1 MRFSLAL
8 ILASLVGFAGP
19 AEAQKRKK
27 SKDNLA
33 TSEKKAAN
41 VIKPDSEDDALQRPE
56 DAAIEALVADKEKR
70 LSKVRK
76 RQLKQM
82 RSILRKNP
90 LYKKKADLLFRIA
103 EKEWDEAKYRYFLQ
117 RKDYDKRYETFL
129 NGTLKKRPKE
139 PVADYSKAL
148 IEYKQLLKEFP
159 NYKRIDEVMFFLGR
173 GLITAGKKKE
183 GASYMLR
190 LTKEYPKSKYRTA
203 AYLAVAEYYFD
214 NDLLFAAKTNY
225 LKVLEDTKSIQYPY
239 ALYKLG
245 YVYYNLREYEDSI
258 KSFKRVVDLSKGQD
272 KRKVYFTNQAYSAV
286 TMSFAE
292 VDDGWKRARDYFRE
306 MGGQKLAT
314 TYLEKIA
321 RVYSKQDKPTLEVE
335 VYEYLI
341 GANKEGQKVPEYAE
355 RVTASY
361 KKQEDMDKVEKTIN
375 RFLTYFDPKGS
386 WYAVNKDIEEPRI
399 RSNQYRDQELD
410 WLIGHFHTKAQELEK
425 LKNAEKADIKYRKA
439 AKYYEKYLELFPKAK
454 DLYEKE
460 FYLAEIYFFQ
470 TKQWDKASDHYKA
483 VVHRDP
489 KGKYSKESAYAVILC
504 KEEKMADA
512 GLVKRVKRKKLKKGK
527 RGKAAK
533 ANVTFGAKRKD
544 DKFEPIP
551 KTALHSVENEF
562 LEACKDYLDYYP
574 KDKEVPSV
582 SFRSAEIF
590 IKKGHYSEGIK
601 RLEVIMEHHAKH
613 RFAGFAAATLF
624 DANYR
629 LRRWDQMERW
639 GRYMLER
646 RNFKVMKKKQ
656 LRDVIAI
663 SINEYATELNA
674 KGEKDKA
681 AKEMLRFVKEF
692 PKHEKASIAL
702 FNAAAINEQAERTEE
717 AIDLYESVIKR
728 YPKSKQATESH
739 MVLGL
744 LYESQTEFETAANY
758 FEKMASFPDVPQVA
772 DALFN
777 AGSIRAALEQ
787 YDQAIGIFE
796 TFAKKFP
803 DAKETPQLHL
813 QIAEYHEKQL
823 RPKKALKAYDR
834 YIKLFKKTQAE
845 MIPEV
850 YLRKA
855 LIEQKKGGKR
865 ARRLATDQLKKSSKA
880 FKRLPDEAKEKPKV
894 RRTQARVKFLL
905 AEYAYEDFEAIK
917 IEFPERKLKKS
928 LVKKAELLTKTGEL
942 FFEVLDFK
950 SYDVSAGALYRI
962 GESYYLYAKSLFD
975 LPIPEGLTED
985 EQFLY
990 RAMLDDRAAP
1000 LEEKSIEAVRRA
1012 LELAHKHQVYNDWS
1026 SKAAS
1031 LLAKFSPE
1039 RFPVLSNAT
1048 VDSDWPVAATF
1059 STTYIADPYGKLDM
1073 MMKPKPKAEP
1083 KGAAQG
1089 AKAGGAADGKAATT
1103 KDAKD
1108 AKAGDKAPA
1117 KDAKAAEKKPA
1128 KAKEG
1133 K

>member
-1 MRFSLAL
+1 MRFPVAL
-8 ILASLVGFAGP
+8 VLASLVGFAGP
-19 AEAQKRKK
+19 ALAQKRKK

-33 TSEKKAAN
+33 TSEKKAAK
-41 VIKPDSEDDALQRPE
+41 VVKPDAEEDARQRPE
-56 DAAIEALVADKEKR
+56 DAQIEKLVADKEKR
-70 LSKVRK
+70 LSKVRR
-76 RQLKQM
+76 RQLVQM

-117 RKDYDKRYETFL
+117 RKDYDKRYEAFL
-129 NGTLKKRPKE
+129 NGTLKKRPDE
-139 PVADYSKAL
+139 PLADYSKAL

-225 LKVLEDTKSIQYPY
+225 LKVLEDRKSIQYPY

-245 YVYYNLREYEDSI
+245 YVYYNLREYEASI
-258 KSFKRVVDLSKGQD
+258 KSFKQVVDLSKGKD

-292 VDDGWKRARDYFRE
+292 VDDGWKRTRDYFRE
-306 MGGQKLAT
+306 LGGEKLAT
-314 TYLEKIA
+314 VYLEKIA
-321 RVYSKQDKPTLEVE
+321 RVYSKQDKPVMEVE

-341 GANKEGQKVPEYAE
+341 SANKEGQKVPEYAE

-361 KKQEDMDKVEKTIN
+361 KKQEEMEKVEKTIN
-375 RFLTYFDPKGS
+375 RFIAYFDPKGS
-386 WYAVNKDIEEPRI
+386 WYAVNKEIEEPRI

-410 WLIGHFHTKAQELEK
+410 WMIGHFHTKAQELEK
-425 LKNAEKADIKYRKA
+425 LKNVDGADKKYRKA
-439 AKYYEKYLELFPKAK
+439 AKYYERYLDLFPKSK
-454 DLYEKE
+454 DLYEKQ
-460 FYLAEIYFFQ
+460 FFLAEIYFFQ
-470 TKQWDKASDHYKA
+470 TKQWDKASSHYKS

-489 KGKYSKESAYAVILC
+489 KGKFSKESAYAVILC

-512 GLVKRVKRKKLKKGK
+512 GLVKRVKRRKVKKGK

-533 ANVTFGAKRKD
+533 ANVSFGAKRKD
-544 DKFEPIP
+544 DKFKPIP
-551 KTALHSVENEF
+551 KTALHSVEKEF

-601 RLEVIMEHHAKH
+601 RLEVIMEHHSKH
-613 RFAGFAAATLF
+613 RFAGYAAATLF

-639 GRYMLER
+639 GRYMLDR
-646 RNFKVMKKKQ
+646 RNFKVMKKRQ
-656 LRDVIAI
+656 LLEVIAI

-692 PKHEKASIAL
+692 PKHNKASIAL

-758 FEKMASFPDVPQVA
+758 FEKMAAFPDVPQIA

-803 DAKETPQLHL
+803 KAKDTPKLHL
-813 QIAEYHEKQL
+813 QIAEFHEKQL

-834 YIKLFKKTQAE
+834 YIKLYKKSQAH
-845 MIPEV
+845 MVPEI

-855 LIEQKKGGKR
+855 LIEQKKGGRR
-865 ARRLATDQLKKSSKA
+865 ARRKASDQLTRSSKA
-880 FKRLPDEAKEKPKV
+880 FKRLPDEAKKKPAV

-905 AEYAYEDFEAIK
+905 AEYAYDDFEAIK
-917 IEFPERKLKKS
+917 MEFPIRKLKKS
-928 LVKKAELLTKTGEL
+928 LVKKAELLGKCEKL

-962 GESYYLYAKSLFD
+962 GESYYLFAKSLFD
-975 LPIPEGLTED
+975 LPMPPGLTED
-985 EQFLY
+985 EEFLY

-1000 LEEKSIEAVRRA
+1000 IEEKSIEATKRA
-1012 LELAHKHQVYNDWS
+1012 LELAHKHQVYNNWS
-1026 SKAAS
+1026 SKSAA
-1031 LLAKFSPE
+1031 LLAKLDPG

-1048 VDSDWPVAATF
+1048 INTNWPVAATF
-1059 STTYIADPYGKLDM
+1059 STTYIADPYGKLTM
-1073 MMKPKPKAEP
+1073 MMKPKPKPKPKAAAP
-1083 KGAAQG
+1083 GKAGAKGAAGEAAKGAAGEAAAPKDEKG
-1089 AKAGGAADGKAATT
+1089 AKA
-1103 KDAKD
+1103 
-1108 AKAGDKAPA
+1108 AP
-1117 KDAKAAEKKPA
+1117 
-1128 KAKEG
+1128 KAKGG